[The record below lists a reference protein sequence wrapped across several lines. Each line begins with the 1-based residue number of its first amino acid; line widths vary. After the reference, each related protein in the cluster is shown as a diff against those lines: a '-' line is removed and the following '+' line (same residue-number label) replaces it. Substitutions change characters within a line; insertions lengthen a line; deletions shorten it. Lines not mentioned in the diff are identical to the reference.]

1 MWTSNMESY
10 RGHAGLGI
18 GNRDQTLGAAY
29 AVSLPVFAGP
39 LDLLLHLIEREELD
53 ISEVS
58 LVAVTDAYLHTLEQ
72 LEEIQ
77 PGALADFL
85 VVASRLLYIKSAR
98 LLPKPPV
105 ADEGEEEASS
115 DELIRNL
122 IAYRQFKQ
130 AAGALRLRESQGV
143 RVFVRPVGVAGV
155 VDLPLR
161 PPNFGDVDLEML
173 QGALRR
179 ALQRMPDELA
189 PPKVQPYPI
198 TVAEQIES
206 VRARFAQNWTSE
218 QASAPVEVA
227 FSELLSRGASRL
239 EIVVTFLAVL
249 ELVKQQELAARQS
262 VTFGE
267 IVLVRRSSGSEVRAG
282 LAPPV
287 QPEQ

>member
-1 MWTSNMESY
+1 MEPF
-10 RGHAGLGI
+10 RVAAEVGI

-39 LDLLLHLIEREELD
+39 LDLLLHLIEKEELD

-58 LVAVTDAYLHTLEQ
+58 LVAVTDAYLRTLEQ

-105 ADEGEEEASS
+105 AADGEEEEGS
-115 DELIRNL
+115 DALIRNL

-143 RVFVRPVGVAGV
+143 RVFVRPSGAAGV

-161 PPNFGDVDLEML
+161 PPNFGDVDLGML
-173 QGALRR
+173 QAALRR
-179 ALQRMPDELA
+179 ALQRMPDESAL
-189 PPKVQPYPI
+189 PKVQPYPI

-206 VRARFAQNWTSE
+206 VRARFVQNRTSE
-218 QASAPVEVA
+218 PTCAPVEVV
-227 FSELLSRGASRL
+227 FSELLSQDASRL

-249 ELVKQQELAARQS
+249 ELVKQQELVARQS
-262 VTFGE
+262 VPFGE
-267 IVLVRRSSGSEVRAG
+267 IVLVHRSLDG
-282 LAPPV
+282 
-287 QPEQ
+287 